1 MDKIK
6 SLIKDKMCLC
16 LNSISNLSS
25 NGMDRNEAEAV
36 EHLAKALSYINQI
49 KEEK

>member
-1 MDKIK
+1 MDEIK

-25 NGMDRNEAEAV
+25 HMMDENEAHAV
-36 EHLAKALSYINQI
+36 EHLARALSYINQI